1 MNTRTRI
8 DSPPLAYSVDD
19 AARLAGI
26 GRTRL
31 YDFIAAGALPAKKFG
46 KRTIVLA
53 DALKDFLDAL
63 PAAKLGAGVAEEG
76 Q

>member
-1 MNTRTRI
+1 MNTRTRS

-19 AARLAGI
+19 AARVAGI

-53 DALKDFLDAL
+53 DALKAFLDGL
-63 PAAKLGAGVAEEG
+63 PAAQLGAGVAEEG